1 MILVNSEIPY
11 FAKIEFLKKGGQSV
25 CGGGSLYSFS
35 FCFRKLAKRG
45 GGGYPQ
51 ALPEVVTLSQSFLD
65 HKVLQKDVCKK
76 SMHSP
81 QVS

>member
-1 MILVNSEIPY
+1 MICLV
-11 FAKIEFLKKGGQSV
+11 KLLQKKWSKSRGGA
-25 CGGGSLYSFS
+25 LYSFS
-35 FCFRKLAKRG
+35 FWFRKLAKRG

>member
-1 MILVNSEIPY
+1 MIDLAHAI
-11 FAKIEFLKKGGQSV
+11 I
-25 CGGGSLYSFS
+25 GGSLYSFL

-65 HKVLQKDVCKK
+65 HRPLQYCNLYKLIRTKKMFKK
-76 SMHSP
+76 SMHSL